1 MHALCIT
8 TFYTAFFV
16 WNRQADVRSLGM
28 GKGGEERERERER
41 ELQRGEVLGEGNVW
55 KGGYLNYVM
64 M

>member
-1 MHALCIT
+1 MHTLCIT

-16 WNRQADVRSLGM
+16 WNRQADARCLGM
-28 GKGGEERERERER
+28 GKGGEERERERESYK
-41 ELQRGEVLGEGNVW
+41 EVKFLVKEMSG